1 MDDGW
6 FSEMKAMRAHG
17 MCETEWFKQDRL
29 SRAMYTGGM
38 IAEGAL
44 NAMQSHDNAEE
55 AKARREAEDKAKG
68 R

>member
-17 MCETEWFKQDRL
+17 MNEIEWFRQDRL

-38 IAEGAL
+38 IADGAL
-44 NAMQSHDNAEE
+44 NAMGQHDHAEE